1 MIAMKNFFR
10 MAGLLALFLLFH
22 SISSAQTKRYTISG
36 FVREAGSL
44 EPLLGVNIYIPA
56 LQSGT
61 TTNVYGFYSIT
72 LPEQDTVTLIYS
84 YVGYEA
90 KEAKVRIHKDHELT
104 VELNVNTTF
113 SEVQVEAKKEVTVTE
128 QSQMSK
134 IEIPVYAIK
143 TLPALFGEKDA
154 LKIIQ
159 LMPGVQS
166 GSEGQSGLYVR
177 GGGPDQNL
185 IILDDA
191 TVYNAYHLF
200 GFFSLFNGD
209 AIRSIELT
217 KGGFPARYGGR
228 LSSVIDINMKEGNK
242 ETFHGEAGIGLI
254 SSRLTLEGPIQKGKS
269 SFLISGRRTYVD
281 VLMQPFVLA
290 QGFRAGY
297 FFYDLTGKVNFD
309 INKNNKLYLSAY
321 TGRDK
326 FYYKE
331 KYLDNTTEA
340 DMHWGNFTST
350 LRWNH
355 LFNKKTFSNASL
367 IYSQYNL
374 DIGLKDSYPGGGFAL
389 NFRSGIRDIGL
400 KYDIDYMP
408 SIRHTIKTGFISTFH
423 TFTPNAVVIE
433 ESSGQFDYSK
443 VQKYETLESGIYVQ
457 DDIKITS
464 SWRALVG
471 LRISHFV
478 AEGKQIAR
486 PEPRISTSYMLNN
499 RTSFKASY
507 AEMNQ
512 YVHLLSNT
520 GAGLPTDLWVPATK
534 RIKPQRSRQIAAG
547 FSRDIK
553 KPELTVSIEGYYKRS
568 FDVIAYKEGASF
580 LQIEDPFSGSEVTWE
595 DNVTTGKAESYGV
608 EFLLEKK
615 LGKFTGWFGYTL
627 AWVWQDFDAL
637 NNGKRFN
644 PRYDRRHDI
653 SVVGMYE
660 INDHITIAGTWVYGT
675 GNAISLPLASYN
687 MHGIGDV
694 TNINQGMIQGSYY
707 GDKNTFRMA
716 AYHRFDLSIQFT
728 KQKKYFERTWEI
740 SVYNLYNQKNP
751 YFYYVQQEMNQNVLK
766 QVTLFPMIPSI
777 SYNIKF

>member
-1 MIAMKNFFR
+1 
-10 MAGLLALFLLFH
+10 
-22 SISSAQTKRYTISG
+22 
-36 FVREAGSL
+36 
-44 EPLLGVNIYIPA
+44 
-56 LQSGT
+56 
-61 TTNVYGFYSIT
+61 
-72 LPEQDTVTLIYS
+72 
-84 YVGYEA
+84 
-90 KEAKVRIHKDHELT
+90 
-104 VELNVNTTF
+104 
-113 SEVQVEAKKEVTVTE
+113 
-128 QSQMSK
+128 
-134 IEIPVYAIK
+134 
-143 TLPALFGEKDA
+143 
-154 LKIIQ
+154 
-159 LMPGVQS
+159 
-166 GSEGQSGLYVR
+166 
-177 GGGPDQNL
+177 
-185 IILDDA
+185 
-191 TVYNAYHLF
+191 
-200 GFFSLFNGD
+200 
-209 AIRSIELT
+209 
-217 KGGFPARYGGR
+217 
-228 LSSVIDINMKEGNK
+228 
-242 ETFHGEAGIGLI
+242 
-254 SSRLTLEGPIQKGKS
+254 
-269 SFLISGRRTYVD
+269 
-281 VLMQPFVLA
+281 
-290 QGFRAGY
+290 
-297 FFYDLTGKVNFD
+297 
-309 INKNNKLYLSAY
+309 
-321 TGRDK
+321 
-326 FYYKE
+326 
-331 KYLDNTTEA
+331 
-340 DMHWGNFTST
+340 
-350 LRWNH
+350 
-355 LFNKKTFSNASL
+355 
-367 IYSQYNL
+367 
-374 DIGLKDSYPGGGFAL
+374 
-389 NFRSGIRDIGL
+389 
-400 KYDIDYMP
+400 
-408 SIRHTIKTGFISTFH
+408 
-423 TFTPNAVVIE
+423 
-433 ESSGQFDYSK
+433 
-443 VQKYETLESGIYVQ
+443 
-457 DDIKITS
+457 
-464 SWRALVG
+464 
-471 LRISHFV
+471 
-478 AEGKQIAR
+478 
-486 PEPRISTSYMLNN
+486 
-499 RTSFKASY
+499 
-507 AEMNQ
+507 MNQ